1 MNKVKK
7 SFSGLISVIIL
18 SMILSACALDSSSQ
32 KESSAPAKK
41 GNTESTNVKSTEVKE
56 YKATK
61 LSALPEKT
69 KARKD
74 MFIAGISA
82 PGGVFLPYFYE
93 NGWDGNATDPIFAP
107 LVNLDKSGKPVGIL
121 AEKWDVS
128 NDQLTYIF
136 HLRKGLKF
144 SDGSPLTADDVAF
157 TLTLLHDPAYAG
169 YQDISLAAIK
179 GGKEYK
185 EGKAKTIEGIKVI
198 DKETIQITTEKVNAK
213 SLLILGGQVLS
224 KAYYGKDYKFGK
236 LDYLKELYPKPLGAG
251 PYKFDKYVPGQEVRY
266 VANKNYY
273 AGKPKTKNLIFKVID
288 TSTSLQ
294 LFETGEL
301 DYAGFSADDDTV
313 EQLKSLG
320 FANVQVGPVNDFG
333 FIYVNNTRPQ
343 FKDKEVRQALIYG
356 LDRQKIVDVK
366 FKGYGEVAN
375 IPVSKVSWA
384 YNDEGINKFQFN
396 PKKAKE
402 LLDQSGWKVGSDGI
416 REKAGKKFIVHYL
429 TRTAEDPIIPIAKE
443 NYQDIGIKFEPEI
456 MDFNALVAKL
466 NDKDY
471 DLAAVSTS
479 QILDP
484 SDPVEEFAT
493 NNPNNAAGYSNPKV
507 DELIQKGLST
517 LDIEKRKGIYHDLY
531 KELNDNPPII
541 LIHYRQSA
549 RAISGQIQGL
559 NPDNYTGISASL
571 PNISIKK

>member
-1 MNKVKK
+1 MA
-7 SFSGLISVIIL
+7 L

-32 KESSAPAKK
+32 QESSSSASKATKQ
-41 GNTESTNVKSTEVKE
+41 STSAEVKE
-56 YKATK
+56 YKATD
-61 LSALPEKT
+61 LSALPDKA

-93 NGWDGNATDPIFAP
+93 NGWDGNATDPMFAP
-107 LVNLDKSGKPVGIL
+107 LVNLDEEGKPVGIL

-128 NDQLTYIF
+128 DDQLTYTF

-179 GGKEYK
+179 GGKDYK

-198 DKETIQITTEKVNAK
+198 DKETIEITTEKVNAK
-213 SLLILGGQVLS
+213 SLLLLGGQVLS
-224 KAYYGKDYKFGK
+224 KAYYGKEYQYGK
-236 LDYLKELYPKPLGAG
+236 LDYLKELYPKPVGAG
-251 PYKFDKYVPGQEVRY
+251 PYKFVKYVPDQEIRY
-266 VANKNYY
+266 VANENYY

-288 TSTSLQ
+288 TTTSLQ

-320 FANVQVGPVNDFG
+320 FANIQVGPVNDFG

-343 FKDKEVRQALIYG
+343 FKGKNVRQALIYG

-375 IPVSKVSWA
+375 VPVSKVSWA
-384 YNDEGINKFQFN
+384 YNEEGINKYEFN
-396 PKKAKE
+396 AKKAKE
-402 LLDQSGWKVGSDGI
+402 LLDQAGWKVGKDGI
-416 REKAGKKFIVHYL
+416 REKDGKPFVVRYL
-429 TRTAEDPIIPIAKE
+429 TRAADDPIIPIAKE
-443 NYQDIGIKFEPEI
+443 NYEDIGIKFEPEI

-471 DLAAVSTS
+471 DLASVSTS

-493 NNPNNAAGYSNPKV
+493 GNPNNAAGYSNPKV

-531 KELNDNPPII
+531 KELNENPPVI

>member
-1 MNKVKK
+1 MKK
-7 SFSGLISVIIL
+7 SLKGLFSVIIL

-32 KESSAPAKK
+32 KESSAPEKK
-41 GNTESTNVKSTEVKE
+41 GNTESSSATSTEVKE
-56 YKATK
+56 YKATN
-61 LSALPEKT
+61 LDALPNKT

-74 MFIAGISA
+74 TFIAGISA

-93 NGWDGNATDPIFAP
+93 NGWDGNATDPMFAP
-107 LVNLDKSGKPVGIL
+107 LVNLDPTGKPVGIL

-128 NDQLTYIF
+128 DDKLTYTF

-169 YQDISLAAIK
+169 EQDISLTAIK

-185 EGKAKTIEGIKVI
+185 EGKAKSIEGIKVV
-198 DKETIQITTEKVNAK
+198 DKETIEITTEEVNAK

-224 KAYYGKDYKFGK
+224 KAYYGKDYQFGK

-251 PYKFDKYVPGQEVRY
+251 PYKFVKYVPGQEIRY
-266 VANKNYY
+266 VANEHYY
-273 AGKPKTKNLIFKVID
+273 AGTPKTKNLIFKVID

-320 FANVQVGPVNDFG
+320 FANLQVGPVNDYG
-333 FIYVNNTRPQ
+333 FIYVNNSRPQ
-343 FKDKEVRQALIYG
+343 FKDKTVRQALVYG

-366 FKGYGEVAN
+366 FKGYGTVAN
-375 IPVSKVSWA
+375 VPVSKVSWA
-384 YNDEGINKFQFN
+384 YNDEGINKYEFN
-396 PKKAKE
+396 AKKAKE
-402 LLDQSGWKVGSDGI
+402 LLDQAGWKVGSDGI
-416 REKAGKKFIVHYL
+416 REKDGKKFVIRYL
-429 TRTAEDPIIPIAKE
+429 TRTADDPIIPIAKE

-456 MDFNALVAKL
+456 MDFNAIVAKL
-466 NDKDY
+466 GTKDY
-471 DLAAVSTS
+471 DFAAVSTS

-493 NNPNNAAGYSNPKV
+493 GNANNAAGYSNPKV
-507 DELIQKGLST
+507 DELIKKGLNT
-517 LDIEKRKGIYHDLY
+517 LDLEKRKVIYHDLY
-531 KELNDNPPII
+531 KELNDDPPVI

-549 RAISGQIQGL
+549 KAISGQIEGL
-559 NPDNYTGISASL
+559 HPDNFTGISASL

>member
-1 MNKVKK
+1 M
-7 SFSGLISVIIL
+7 L
-18 SMILSACALDSSSQ
+18 SMILSACALNSSSE
-32 KESSAPAKK
+32 KESNAPK
-41 GNTESTNVKSTEVKE
+41 GKTESVNVTSAQIQKYE
-56 YKATK
+56 ATD

-74 MFIAGISA
+74 TFIAGISE

-93 NGWDGNATDPIFAP
+93 NGWDGNATSPIFAS
-107 LVNLDKSGKPVGIL
+107 LVNLDKDGKPVGIL

-128 NDQLTYIF
+128 DDQLTYTF
-136 HLRKGLKF
+136 HLRNGLKF

-185 EGKAKTIEGIKVI
+185 EGKAQSIEGIKVI
-198 DKETIQITTEKVNAK
+198 DKVTIQITTEKVNAK
-213 SLLILGGQVLS
+213 SLILLGDQVLS
-224 KAYYGKDYKFGK
+224 KAYYGKGYQFGK
-236 LDYLKELYPKPLGAG
+236 LDYLKDLYAKPLGTG
-251 PYKFDKYVPGQEVRY
+251 PYKFEKYVPGQEIRY
-266 VANKNYY
+266 VANENYY
-273 AGKPKTKNLIFKVID
+273 SGKPKTKNLIYKVID

-320 FANVQVGPVNDFG
+320 FADIQVGPVNNYG
-333 FIYVNNTRPQ
+333 YIYVNNARPQ

-366 FKGYGEVAN
+366 FKGYGQVAT
-375 IPVSKVSWA
+375 IPVSPVSWA
-384 YNDEGINKFQFN
+384 FNDEGINKYEFN
-396 PKKAKE
+396 AEEAKK
-402 LLDQSGWKVGSDGI
+402 LLDQAGWKVGKDGI
-416 REKAGKKFIVHYL
+416 REKDGKKFTISYL
-429 TRTAEDPIIPIAKE
+429 TRAADDPIIPIAKE
-443 NYQDIGIKFEPEI
+443 NYADIGIKFEPEI

-466 NDKDY
+466 NEKDY
-471 DLAAVSTS
+471 DFAAVSTS

-484 SDPVEEFAT
+484 SDPIEEFAT
-493 NNPNNAAGYSNPKV
+493 DNPNNISGYSNPKV
-507 DELIQKGLST
+507 DELIAKGLNT
-517 LDIEKRKGIYHDLY
+517 LDIEKRKEIYHQLY
-531 KELNDNPPII
+531 KEMSIDPPFI
-541 LIHYRQSA
+541 LVNYSQSA
-549 RAISGQIQGL
+549 KGISGQIRGL
-559 NPDNYTGISASL
+559 QPDNFTGIGASL

>member
-1 MNKVKK
+1 MKK
-7 SFSGLISVIIL
+7 SFKSFLSIIFL
-18 SMILSACALDSSSQ
+18 AMILSACALDSSSSKQ
-32 KESSAPAKK
+32 SAVPEKKVNTPAKDT
-41 GNTESTNVKSTEVKE
+41 GVKE
-56 YKATK
+56 FKATN
-61 LSALPEKT
+61 LSALPEKAKT
-69 KARKD
+69 RKD
-74 MFIAGISA
+74 LFIAGISA

-107 LVNLDKSGKPVGIL
+107 LVNLDKEGKPVGIL
-121 AEKWDVS
+121 ADKWDVS
-128 NDQLTYIF
+128 SDQLTYTF
-136 HLRKGLKF
+136 HLRKGLTF

-157 TLTLLHDPAYAG
+157 TLTLLHDPAYEG

-185 EGKAKTIEGIKVI
+185 EGKAKTIEGIKVK
-198 DKETIQITTEKVNAK
+198 DKQTIEITTTEVNAK
-213 SLLILGGQVLS
+213 ALLLLGGQVLS
-224 KAYYGKDYKFGK
+224 KAYYGKDYEYGK
-236 LDYLKELYPKPLGAG
+236 LDYLKDLYSKPLGAG
-251 PYKFDKYVPGQEVRY
+251 PYKFIKYVPGQEIRY
-266 VANKNYY
+266 EANEHYY

-301 DYAGFSADDDTV
+301 DYASFSADDDTV
-313 EQLKSLG
+313 GQLQSLG
-320 FANVQVGPVNDFG
+320 FANVRVGPVNDFG
-333 FIYVNNTRPQ
+333 LIYVNNSRPQ

-366 FKGYGEVAN
+366 FKSYGEVAN

-384 YNDEGINKFQFN
+384 YNDKGINKYEFN
-396 PKKAKE
+396 PGKAKE
-402 LLDQSGWKVGSDGI
+402 LLDQAGWKEGKDGI
-416 REKAGKKFIVHYL
+416 REKDGKPFVIHYL

-443 NYQDIGIKFEPEI
+443 NYEDIGIKFEPEI

-466 NDKDY
+466 NKKDY
-471 DLAAVSTS
+471 DFASVSTS

-507 DELIQKGLST
+507 DELIKKGLNT
-517 LDIEKRKGIYHDLY
+517 LDIEKRKEIYHELY
-531 KELNDNPPII
+531 KELNEDPPVI
-541 LIHYRQSA
+541 LVHYRQSA

-559 NPDNYTGISASL
+559 IPDNYTGIGASL